1 MRSLVFSG
9 LRIPE
14 VNNVEDSLW
23 QGRETNTGPIVNILV
38 DRGNSG
44 VGVVDWSL
52 NPCLSLIKGKNL
64 RLESLLG
71 LLSVYW
77 YRVSD
82 FVHLQQEQFMIFGII
97 KSNSF

>member
-71 LLSVYW
+71 NITGSSECLLIQGIRFRSLATGTVH
-77 YRVSD
+77 D
-82 FVHLQQEQFMIFGII
+82 FRD
-97 KSNSF
+97 N